1 MSTYNHNNTATA
13 INPLVGYFEGLVNTV
28 SELICGR

>member
-1 MSTYNHNNTATA
+1 MSTYNHNNTTTA

-28 SELICGR
+28 GELIRSR